1 MLAFPLRRLAFFV
14 AALVCLTTL
23 SACGGGGS
31 GVSPRP
37 TPTPVATPT
46 PTPPPTT
53 GAGLLVFAMAPEG
66 AVDASQTDIYS
77 MKPDGSNLTRLTT
90 SAPDAAGNVQ
100 PQGSPALS
108 PDRSRIV
115 FVSVSLAGGA
125 SQSHLK
131 VMNADGTGARLLT
144 SDANATGATVPTWSP
159 DGARIAF
166 SLGNDGIFLI
176 GADGSG
182 LRRLTDKG
190 ANPSWSSAN
199 RIAFNAPPGVRASA
213 AVALTRQ
220 SRGVL
225 PPTTSTYTD
234 IWTIG
239 ADGSALRQLTQQNQ
253 TETGLASINPAWS
266 PDGKTLVFNS
276 VPGSG
281 VPAQLF
287 LINADG
293 TNRRSLGGLSGTD
306 AAWSPD
312 GTRIVYSGESGLSVA
327 KSDGTNPALL
337 NAGGELFGEDTDW
350 R

>member
-1 MLAFPLRRLAFFV
+1 MNHLLSRRHRFLFFLG
-14 AALVCLTTL
+14 ALLCVTTL

-37 TPTPVATPT
+37 TPTPKATT
-46 PTPPPTT
+46 PPTT
-53 GAGLLVFAMAPEG
+53 GTGLLVLAMAPEG

-77 MKPDGSNLTRLTT
+77 LRPDGSNLTRLTN

-115 FVSVSLAGGA
+115 YVSVSVAGGV
-125 SQSHLK
+125 SQSQLK
-131 VMNADGTGARLLT
+131 SMNVDGTNARVLGDT
-144 SDANATGATVPTWSP
+144 SGATSPTWSS
-159 DGARIAF
+159 DGTRIAF

-176 GADGSG
+176 GADGTG

-190 ANPSWSSAN
+190 ANPSWSNAN

-213 AVALTRQ
+213 AVALTRR

-276 VPGSG
+276 IPGSG
-281 VPAQLF
+281 VDALLF

-312 GTRIVYSGESGLSVA
+312 GTRIVYSGEAGLSLV
-327 KSDGTNPALL
+327 KSDGTNPTLL
-337 NAGGELFGEDTDW
+337 NASGELFGEDTDW

>member
-1 MLAFPLRRLAFFV
+1 MSHSLFRQRQLLFIVGPLLCV
-14 AALVCLTTL
+14 ITL

-37 TPTPVATPT
+37 TATPT
-46 PTPPPTT
+46 ATTAPTPT
-53 GAGLLVFAMAPEG
+53 GAGLLVFALAPEG

-90 SAPDAAGNVQ
+90 SAPDVAGNVQ

-108 PDRSRIV
+108 SDRSRIV
-115 FVSVSLAGGA
+115 YVSVSFVDGAGQSQLKTMNVDGTNARVVANTSGA
-125 SQSHLK
+125 S
-131 VMNADGTGARLLT
+131 A
-144 SDANATGATVPTWSP
+144 PTWSP
-159 DGARIAF
+159 DGTRIAF
-166 SLGNDGIFLI
+166 SQGNDGVFLI

-190 ANPSWSSAN
+190 ANPSWSTTN
-199 RIAFNAPPGVRASA
+199 RIAFNAAPGVRASA
-213 AVALTRQ
+213 ALALTRQ

-312 GTRIVYSGESGLSVA
+312 GSRIIYSAESGLSFA
-327 KSDGTNPALL
+327 NADGSNPTTL
-337 NAGGELFGEDTDW
+337 NTPDGLFVEDTDW